1 MSDSTLA
8 TRLFQES
15 NKASLLEV
23 VIGGEG
29 LLNINLVHQ
38 DEGWAVHERPRFI
51 RTAFAEFPSG
61 LIGDRI
67 KMNDLDVG
75 NCFDCICDLKDA
87 RSRSTK
93 RAMD

>member
-38 DEGWAVHERPRFI
+38 DEG
-51 RTAFAEFPSG
+51 
-61 LIGDRI
+61 
-67 KMNDLDVG
+67 
-75 NCFDCICDLKDA
+75 
-87 RSRSTK
+87 
-93 RAMD
+93 